1 MWTTFLQQL
10 RSRHTLLTAVVV
22 GTLINLYGQVVVP
35 LLRGVDDVLA
45 EFSRNVTVAPLLA
58 FLSIALGYMF
68 PWLVSAYASASA
80 RVQLEAAAS
89 LAQFPDLKPDP
100 VFRAREDGTVVEAG
114 AQTRVMF
121 DRHRVERAQD
131 ILGAELWA
139 RIADAIAG
147 DGLLPAQET
156 VYFAPADTWYA
167 VAVSAAPGGINVY
180 LAAVPRRGRA
190 ESDHSGQRGT

>member
-1 MWTTFLQQL
+1 MRWTAFLQQL
-10 RSRHTLLTAVVV
+10 PSRDTLLTTLVV
-22 GTLINLYGQVVVP
+22 GTLINLYGQVLVP
-35 LLRGVDDVLA
+35 LLRGMSDALA
-45 EFSRNVTVAPLLA
+45 ELSRNLTEVPLLA
-58 FLSIALGYMF
+58 FVSIAFGYTF
-68 PWLVSAYASASA
+68 PWLVSAYAGARA
-80 RVQLEAAAS
+80 RVDTEAAAS

-131 ILGAELWA
+131 IWA

-147 DGLLPAQET
+147 DGLLPAPET

-167 VAVSAAPGGINVY
+167 VAASTAPGGINVY
-180 LAAVPRRGRA
+180 LAAVPRSVRDASDRPGLRG
-190 ESDHSGQRGT
+190 S